1 MSHPGRVPP
10 EPTRRRALLR
20 AVAAGAAG
28 VGGLAVASR
37 TGLLSGDSEP
47 GAGLPQLQLSADGDS
62 DVASL
67 EVGLG
72 DELLPS
78 VGRDRWRSAKLPTT
92 THSMVGFV
100 WPRHEE
106 EPRLFVS
113 SRRSGTWSPW
123 RLVPLMHDLPDRDDE
138 EWHGRAGT
146 QLVWIGPADGVR
158 IKAEGG
164 RPDGL
169 TLVLMHPRARADD
182 ALVGRPLARTDA
194 GMTVVARPPMSGRRV
209 WGADES
215 WRNGGPRYN
224 ATIEQVHVHH
234 TANSND
240 YAEDDVPALLRGIY
254 RYHTHSL
261 GWSDIAYNF
270 LVDRFGRAW
279 VGRAGGAAKP
289 VRGAHTLGF
298 NATSSGIAVIGN
310 YDLVAPSVETLTAV
324 VNLAAWK
331 LSMYGRDPEGT
342 AAVISEGSDKYARSQ
357 VAVLPVIDGH
367 RDTNDTACPGQLL
380 YVQLPEVRRLVQE
393 RIQAAQVPPVTI
405 TTPFQ
410 LTGDP
415 VVGGSLTVSPG
426 VYSPAD
432 AAVTY
437 TWLRNGMATGD
448 DPALTVRPVAPEDL
462 GQQIAVV
469 VDLQRDGYTGATQTL
484 GPTAPVETQAVVKVR
499 ARARHGKIKVAVVAT
514 APGVVAPLPGLL
526 RIRVDRRPWRTMPL
540 AARRTVARFLDFGPG
555 EHQIRVRYRG
565 DGAVR
570 SVRSRTTVVV
580 KN

>member
-1 MSHPGRVPP
+1 M
-10 EPTRRRALLR
+10 
-20 AVAAGAAG
+20 AAGAAG

-37 TGLLSGDSEP
+37 TGLLSGDSGP
-47 GAGLPQLQLSADGDS
+47 GEGLPRLELSANGDS

-67 EVGLG
+67 EVALG

-78 VGRDRWRSAKLPTT
+78 VGSHRWRSARLPTT

-100 WPRHEE
+100 WPREE
-106 EPRLFVS
+106 VQPRLLVS
-113 SRRSGTWSPW
+113 SRRSGTWAPW
-123 RLVPLMHDLPDRDDE
+123 RLVPLMHDLPDEHDE

-146 QLVWIGPADGVR
+146 QLVWIGPADGIR
-158 IKAEGG
+158 IRAEGR

-169 TLVLMHPRARADD
+169 TLVLMHPRSRVDD
-182 ALVGRPLARTDA
+182 ALVRSPLAHSDA
-194 GMTVVARPPMSGRRV
+194 GMSVVARPEMSGRRV

-215 WRNGGPRYN
+215 WRNGDPRYN

-240 YAEDDVPALLRGIY
+240 YAEQDVPALLRGIY

-279 VGRAGGAAKP
+279 VGRAGGAARP

-310 YDLVAPSVETLTAV
+310 YDLVAPGIETLTAV

-342 AAVISEGSDKYARSQ
+342 AAVISEGSDKYARAQ

-380 YVQLPEVRRLVQE
+380 YDQLPEVRRLVQE
-393 RIQAAQVPPVTI
+393 RIQAAQIPPVTVS
-405 TTPFQ
+405 TPFQ

-415 VVGGSLTVSPG
+415 VVGGSMAVTPG
-426 VYSPAD
+426 VYSPVD

-437 TWLRNGMATGD
+437 TWLRNGMPTGD
-448 DPALTVRPVAPEDL
+448 DPALTVRSVAPEDV

-469 VDLQRDGYTGATQTL
+469 VDLHKDGYTGATQTL
-484 GPTAPVETQAVVKVR
+484 GPGAAVETQAVLRVR
-499 ARARHGKIKVAVVAT
+499 ARARRGKVKVTVVAT
-514 APGVVAPLPGLL
+514 APGVFIPLPGLL
-526 RIRVDRRPWRTMPL
+526 RIRVDHRPWRTMPVGTG
-540 AARRTVARFLDFGPG
+540 RTVARFLDLGPG
-555 EHQIRVRYRG
+555 EHEVKVRYRG
-565 DGAVR
+565 EGVVR
-570 SVRSRTTVVV
+570 SVRSRTTVRV

>member
-1 MSHPGRVPP
+1 M
-10 EPTRRRALLR
+10 TTDAL
-20 AVAAGAAG
+20 AAAG
-28 VGGLAVASR
+28 
-37 TGLLSGDSEP
+37 
-47 GAGLPQLQLSADGDS
+47 
-62 DVASL
+62 
-67 EVGLG
+67 
-72 DELLPS
+72 
-78 VGRDRWRSAKLPTT
+78 
-92 THSMVGFV
+92 
-100 WPRHEE
+100 
-106 EPRLFVS
+106 
-113 SRRSGTWSPW
+113 
-123 RLVPLMHDLPDRDDE
+123 
-138 EWHGRAGT
+138 
-146 QLVWIGPADGVR
+146 
-158 IKAEGG
+158 
-164 RPDGL
+164 
-169 TLVLMHPRARADD
+169 
-182 ALVGRPLARTDA
+182 PLARTDA
-194 GMTVVARPPMSGRRV
+194 GTTVVARPPMSGRAV

-240 YAEDDVPALLRGIY
+240 YTEDDVPALLRGIY

-279 VGRAGGAAKP
+279 IGRAGGAARP

-310 YDLVAPSVETLTAV
+310 YDLVAPSIETLTAV

-380 YVQLPEVRRLVQE
+380 YDQLPEVRRLVQE

-415 VVGGSLTVSPG
+415 VVGGALTVTPG
-426 VYSPAD
+426 AYSPAD

-437 TWLRNGMATGD
+437 NWLRNGMATGN
-448 DPALTVRPVAPEDL
+448 DPALSVWTVAPEDV

-469 VDLQRDGYTGATQTL
+469 VSLQREGYTGATPDPRTDRGRRDPGRPPGAGMGSARPDQ
-484 GPTAPVETQAVVKVR
+484 GHRGGHR
-499 ARARHGKIKVAVVAT
+499 ARGRRSPPRR
-514 APGVVAPLPGLL
+514 APHPG
-526 RIRVDRRPWRTMPL
+526 RPAAAAHV
-540 AARRTVARFLDFGPG
+540 AARRRTRRRPLPRLRPRQAPGEGGLPRLGVGALGADTHDGPRQEVRRPRHEQRQAATVAAAPWASAPRTT
-555 EHQIRVRYRG
+555 
-565 DGAVR
+565 
-570 SVRSRTTVVV
+570 SRTSPTTCTVSASRTSAGTSSRSGSLRSGTNTSVSPLR
-580 KN
+580 